1 MGVLFEQYSFQK
13 VIWEAFL
20 WSIPLWKSFID
31 DIFLIFLGTTKQ
43 VQSME
48 DFINNIH
55 PKMKFIFD
63 YSSQEI
69 SFLDIKIH
77 IWSQSLHSPVHKTC
91 LYRKPVDFTAILHF
105 HSNHSLK
112 SKESFVFSKSLRC
125 NLLITDST
133 LLQNE
138 LNSLTAFFLARQN
151 SSENS
156 SLAISSKPSSSPVTP
171 FFTDPQGIKFQDSS
185 PNCDTIR
192 TGRKTPLPFSTR
204 QSKYYWKW
212 PTTA

>member
-13 VIWEAFL
+13 FIWEAFL
-20 WSIPLWKSFID
+20 WSTPPLEKVHRWHLLDLPRHYQTAPIYGGFY
-31 DIFLIFLGTTKQ
+31 KQ
-43 VQSME
+43 HPPQ
-48 DFINNIH
+48 NKIH
-55 PKMKFIFD
+55 LD

-77 IWSQSLHSPVHKTC
+77 IWPQSLHSPVHKTC
-91 LYRKPVDFTAILHF
+91 LYKKPVDFTAILHF
-105 HSNHSLK
+105 HSNDSLR

-125 NLLITDST
+125 NLLFTDST

-138 LNSLTAFFLARQN
+138 LNSLTASLIARQN

-156 SLAISSKPSSSPVTP
+156 SVALSSKPSSSPVTP

-192 TGRKTPLPFSTR
+192 TGRKTDSPPI
-204 QSKYYWKW
+204 
-212 PTTA
+212 